1 MEVYIKAITLENIS
15 KLYSTGTT
23 GVKALDNVSLDINQG
38 EVMMLIG
45 ASGSGK
51 TTLLSIMGCILKPS
65 SGRLMILKEDVTDL
79 KEKQLPRVRL
89 ANIGFIFQSFN
100 LFPALT
106 AGQNVEI
113 VLELKG
119 FKKKESRHLSKNL
132 LDQVGLADKCNAYPS
147 NLSGGQK
154 QRVAIA
160 RALAGEPPIILA
172 DEPTASLDSTNG
184 RKVVMLLRELA
195 RQRNSAVVV
204 VTHDTRTLEFADRIV
219 RIEDGRICS
228 EELVTHSANSN
239 STFLEKN
246 H

>member
-1 MEVYIKAITLENIS
+1 
-15 KLYSTGTT
+15 
-23 GVKALDNVSLDINQG
+23 
-38 EVMMLIG
+38 MMLVG

-65 SGRLMILKEDVTDL
+65 SGRLMILEEDVTNL
-79 KEKQLPRVRL
+79 KEKELPRVRL

-106 AGQNVEI
+106 AAQNVEV

-119 FKKKESRHLSKNL
+119 FKNKEARALSKNL
-132 LDQVGLADKCNAYPS
+132 LNQVGLSDKYNAYPS
-147 NLSGGQK
+147 SLSGGQK

-160 RALAGEPPIILA
+160 RALAGQPPIILA

-195 RQRNSAVVV
+195 HQRNSAVVV

-219 RIEDGRICS
+219 RIEDGVISS
-228 EELVTHSANSN
+228 EELITPKKP

>member
-1 MEVYIKAITLENIS
+1 
-15 KLYSTGTT
+15 
-23 GVKALDNVSLDINQG
+23 
-38 EVMMLIG
+38 MMLVG

-65 SGRLMILKEDVTDL
+65 SGRLMILEEDVTNL
-79 KEKQLPRVRL
+79 KEKELPRVRL

-106 AGQNVEI
+106 AAQNVEV

-119 FKKKESRHLSKNL
+119 FKNKEARALSKNL
-132 LDQVGLADKCNAYPS
+132 LNQVGLSDKYNAYPS
-147 NLSGGQK
+147 SLSGGQK

-160 RALAGEPPIILA
+160 RALAGQPPIILA

-195 RQRNSAVVV
+195 HQRNSAVVV

-219 RIEDGRICS
+219 HIEDGVISS
-228 EELVTHSANSN
+228 EELITPKKP

>member
-1 MEVYIKAITLENIS
+1 MVYIKAIRLRDIT
-15 KLYSTGTT
+15 KVYSTGATS
-23 GVKALDNVSLDINQG
+23 VKALDTINLDINHG
-38 EVMMLIG
+38 EVMMLLG

-65 SGRLMILKEDVTDL
+65 SGRLMILEEDVTSL
-79 KEKQLPRVRL
+79 KERELPRVRL

-100 LFPALT
+100 LFPSLT
-106 AGQNVEI
+106 ASQNVEI

-119 FKKKESRHLSKNL
+119 FKKKEARRLSKDL
-132 LDQVGLADKCNAYPS
+132 LSQVGLADKYNAYPS

-172 DEPTASLDSTNG
+172 DEPTAALDSTNG

-195 RQRNSAVVV
+195 HKRKSAVVI
-204 VTHDTRTLEFADRIV
+204 VTHDIRTLEFADRVV
-219 RIEDGRICS
+219 RIEDGRVNS
-228 EELVTHSANSN
+228 DELVAYGEK

>member
-1 MEVYIKAITLENIS
+1 MVYIKAIRLRDIT
-15 KLYSTGTT
+15 KVYSTGATS
-23 GVKALDNVSLDINQG
+23 VKALDTINLDINHG
-38 EVMMLIG
+38 EVMMLLG

-65 SGRLMILKEDVTDL
+65 SGRLMILEEDVTSL
-79 KEKQLPRVRL
+79 KERELPRVRL

-100 LFPALT
+100 LFPSLT
-106 AGQNVEI
+106 ASQNVEI

-119 FKKKESRHLSKNL
+119 FKKKEARRLSKDL
-132 LDQVGLADKCNAYPS
+132 LSQVGLADKYNAYPS

-172 DEPTASLDSTNG
+172 DEPTAALDSTNG

-195 RQRNSAVVV
+195 HKRNSAVVI
-204 VTHDTRTLEFADRIV
+204 VTHDIRTLEFADRVV
-219 RIEDGRICS
+219 RIEDGRVNS
-228 EELVTHSANSN
+228 DELVAYGEK

>member
-1 MEVYIKAITLENIS
+1 
-15 KLYSTGTT
+15 
-23 GVKALDNVSLDINQG
+23 
-38 EVMMLIG
+38 MLVG

-65 SGRLMILKEDVTDL
+65 SGRLRVLEEDVTDL
-79 KEKQLPRVRL
+79 RESQLPRVRL

-106 AGQNVEI
+106 AGQNVEV

-119 FKKKESRHLSKNL
+119 YKNKEARRLSQEL
-132 LDQVGLADKCNAYPS
+132 LDQVGLEEKYHAYPS

-172 DEPTASLDSTNG
+172 DEPTAALDSTNG
-184 RKVVMLLRELA
+184 RKVIMLLRDLA
-195 RQRNSAVVV
+195 HKRNSAVVI
-204 VTHDTRTLEFADRIV
+204 VTHDVRTLEFADRIV
-219 RIEDGRICS
+219 RIEDGRVNS
-228 EELVTHSANSN
+228 EELVTCTQKPTLFGKES
-239 STFLEKN
+239 LR
-246 H
+246 

>member
-1 MEVYIKAITLENIS
+1 MVYIKAITLRDVT
-15 KLYSTGTT
+15 KVYSAGAT
-23 GVKALDNVSLDINQG
+23 GVKALDSVSLDINHG
-38 EVMMLIG
+38 EVMMLVG

-65 SGRLMILKEDVTDL
+65 SGRLMILEEDVTDL
-79 KEKQLPRVRL
+79 KERELPRVRL
-89 ANIGFIFQSFN
+89 ANIGFVFQSFN

-106 AGQNVEI
+106 AGQNVEV

-119 FKKKESRHLSKNL
+119 FKNKEARHLSKAL
-132 LDQVGLADKCNAYPS
+132 LDQVGLTDKYHAHPS
-147 NLSGGQK
+147 KLSGGQK

-172 DEPTASLDSTNG
+172 DEPTAALDSTNG
-184 RKVVMLLRELA
+184 RKVIMLLRELA
-195 RQRNSAVVV
+195 HKRNSAVVI
-204 VTHDTRTLEFADRIV
+204 VTHDVRTLEFADRIV
-219 RIEDGRICS
+219 RIEDGRVDS
-228 EELVTHSANSN
+228 EELVTCGEK